1 MTGSAVDSYR
11 IAPQEQPPLKGIFIV
26 SLISDFVSDVRRMKH
41 VIQDNFLSDG
51 TTDLSFSRSQEQTA
65 VDFEGLAGNPS
76 PVVRGQERDC
86 IGDVGWTASA
96 PERCHSRN
104 TLDRF

>member
-1 MTGSAVDSYR
+1 
-11 IAPQEQPPLKGIFIV
+11 
-26 SLISDFVSDVRRMKH
+26 MKH
-41 VIQDNFLSDG
+41 VTQDNFLSDG

-86 IGDVGWTASA
+86 IGDVGWTAGA
-96 PERCHSRN
+96 AERCHSRN
-104 TLDRF
+104 TLDRFHVFVPDGRIHVCVGNPGRNCVHGNIATA